1 LINKPNGNCQQYFFF
16 IGVADSQKKKYLRT
30 KVEAYMGRAEKVKQ
44 LIEEQKAMGKYHEQI
59 VIENDSTGHSY
70 KNLFGRFLDEEV
82 TSVDVEDPYVRS
94 FHQV

>member
-1 LINKPNGNCQQYFFF
+1 
-16 IGVADSQKKKYLRT
+16 
-30 KVEAYMGRAEKVKQ
+30 MGRAEKVKE

-59 VIENDSTGHSY
+59 LIENDSTGHSY

-82 TSVDVEDPYVRS
+82 TYIEVEDPYVRS